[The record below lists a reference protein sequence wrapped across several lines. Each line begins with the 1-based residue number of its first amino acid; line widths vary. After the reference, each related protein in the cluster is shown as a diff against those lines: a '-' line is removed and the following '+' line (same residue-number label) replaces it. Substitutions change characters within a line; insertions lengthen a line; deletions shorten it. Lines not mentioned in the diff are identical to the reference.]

1 MNVILYH
8 GQKNSVI
15 SFKENVTEYQSFCFR
30 ILNDSVKEDD
40 LEIVIPNMSEVMDYD
55 EYLKAAAKASADDPR
70 MSTISRSPVRN
81 RTLNNSVLASPPQR
95 VRASTIDRSRT
106 SLANLAQSKL

>member
-1 MNVILYH
+1 MYH
-8 GQKNSVI
+8 GQKKSVNSL
-15 SFKENVTEYQSFCFR
+15 KDNVTEYQKCCFK
-30 ILNDSVKEDD
+30 ILDDSVKEDH

-81 RTLNNSVLASPPQR
+81 RTLNSSVLASPPQR
-95 VRASTIDRSRT
+95 VRASTIDRSRS